1 MEIKACIFDLD
12 GVIVD
17 TAKFH
22 YIAWKELARELG
34 FDFTEEDNEQLKGV
48 SRTTSLEILLK
59 IGGITL
65 SEAEKER
72 YAEEKNTRYL
82 SWVRQMTP
90 EDVLP
95 GVLPFLMS
103 LKDKGIAIALG
114 SASKNA
120 PLILERVGL
129 SAFFD
134 AVVDGTMVSKAKPD
148 PQVFQTAAE
157 LLGTAPENCIV
168 FEDARAGIEA
178 AHRAG
183 MKAVGVG
190 SQQQLPEAKLVI
202 AGFEGL
208 DLEQLATKL

>member
-12 GVIVD
+12 GVLVD
-17 TAKFH
+17 TARFH
-22 YIAWKELARELG
+22 YIAWKELARGLG

-48 SRTTSLEILLK
+48 SRTTSLEILLR

-72 YAEEKNTRYL
+72 YADEKNKRYL
-82 SWVRQMTP
+82 SYVRQMTP
-90 EDVLP
+90 DDVLP
-95 GVLPFLMS
+95 GVLPFLLS
-103 LKDKGIAIALG
+103 LKEKGIVIALG

-157 LLGTAPENCIV
+157 LLGKAPENCIV